1 MLTQAEIETYHKDGL
16 VKPNF
21 RFSADMRQTLSQLTR
36 TTLARTVGQRPE
48 SINCPHID
56 NWTEGLDA
64 DICNGWLAVAGHHDI
79 VARVKSVIGDNIILW
94 GGQFFCK
101 PATDGMEV
109 PWHQDGDYW
118 PIRPLNTCTVW
129 LAIDDADSGNGCM
142 RYIPGSHQQQTI
154 FPSFIDNRQDLVLN
168 QVTSQEA
175 FDVSIARD
183 DQLQSGEFS
192 LHDVYLVHG
201 SAPNTSARRR
211 AALVLRYMSA
221 DSRYDRTIDPG
232 GGTAHYNTRFPVRP
246 IYLVSGDPGDNDDEY
261 LRRHPS
267 LG

>member
-1 MLTQAEIETYHKDGL
+1 MLTQAEIETYRKDGL

-21 RFSADMRQTLSQLTR
+21 RFSVDMRQTLSQLTR

-175 FDVSIARD
+175 IDVSIARD

-192 LHDVYLVHG
+192 LHDVYGADEAFITGTFAGL
-201 SAPNTSARRR
+201 APVREIDGRIIAHPLSRQAEWQGAGPVTRRLIRLYRDLCTAEARR
-211 AALVLRYMSA
+211 
-221 DSRYDRTIDPG
+221 P
-232 GGTAHYNTRFPVRP
+232 
-246 IYLVSGDPGDNDDEY
+246 
-261 LRRHPS
+261 
-267 LG
+267 